1 MRADLEGALLCDLK
15 NRVLDHAPALTAA
28 AGAAAE
34 LDCLVALARGA
45 RQLNLHRPQ
54 LTRDNVLR
62 IKNGASLST
71 CECTHALRITYACC
85 VHTGR
90 HLLQEQRVDVFV
102 PNDTHVGATEGR
114 INIVTGP
121 NFSGKS
127 VYLVRLSERMSF
139 VHHILTSMA
148 CPFPC
153 WSAPLQKQVA
163 LIVFLAHTG
172 SFVPA
177 DEAIIG
183 LTDRIFTRIT
193 SSDSLDAAVA
203 QSSFM
208 CDTHQ
213 VCSLLLP
220 VLRCVYMRACVWPL
234 AECSA
239 LHACAARWR

>member
-1 MRADLEGALLCDLK
+1 M
-15 NRVLDHAPALTAA
+15 
-28 AGAAAE
+28 
-34 LDCLVALARGA
+34 
-45 RQLNLHRPQ
+45 
-54 LTRDNVLR
+54 
-62 IKNGASLST
+62 
-71 CECTHALRITYACC
+71 
-85 VHTGR
+85 
-90 HLLQEQRVDVFV
+90 DVFV

-127 VYLVRLSERMSF
+127 VYLVRPSERMSF
-139 VHHILTSMA
+139 FCACVLTPHMLP
-148 CPFPC
+148 CLLPC

-213 VCSLLLP
+213 VSSRLLHMM
-220 VLRCVYMRACVWPL
+220 RCVPTC
-234 AECSA
+234 
-239 LHACAARWR
+239 